1 MQNPNED
8 TEWNDILRSKGI
20 LPPKTKEKEI
30 TEDEVVNIVESTIN
44 EKINASG
51 KKIENLS
58 LDELDELEDD
68 EDEIVLQ
75 QYRNR
80 RIAEMKELAKKS
92 KFGDVIEISG
102 SDFVTEVNN
111 AGPDIWVVLVLY
123 KQGIPICNKINQYLS
138 VMANKHPTV
147 KFIKSIS
154 TTCIAGYPDFNLPTL
169 FVYHNGSKEHML
181 TARDISWDKMDI
193 FAFERLLHQ
202 AGAVPNP
209 PSRESSP
216 DRDKPVDVLF
226 LQLQTQSK

>member
-1 MQNPNED
+1 M
-8 TEWNDILRSKGI
+8 
-20 LPPKTKEKEI
+20 
-30 TEDEVVNIVESTIN
+30 
-44 EKINASG
+44 KINISASG

-123 KQGIPICNKINQYLS
+123 KQG
-138 VMANKHPTV
+138 
-147 KFIKSIS
+147 
-154 TTCIAGYPDFNLPTL
+154 
-169 FVYHNGSKEHML
+169 
-181 TARDISWDKMDI
+181 
-193 FAFERLLHQ
+193 
-202 AGAVPNP
+202 
-209 PSRESSP
+209 
-216 DRDKPVDVLF
+216 
-226 LQLQTQSK
+226 